1 MTSFKGTVKE
11 IEKTDRTMLKYEIKD
26 WTEMDLASTILNKI
40 AFASIRKNGPKGA
53 SKKKLE
59 EYGID

>member
-11 IEKTDRTMLKYEIKD
+11 IEKTDRTMLKYGIKN

-40 AFASIRKNGPKGA
+40 AFASIRKKMDQKEQVKRDWKNMA
-53 SKKKLE
+53 
-59 EYGID
+59 